1 MTDAAGIAGDRWAR
15 RVVAATA
22 VLGLALASGAARA
35 APISK
40 GPYLQSLGRDGVTVK
55 VELEAA
61 APAAL
66 YVYAAGT
73 ERRVA
78 GANSLESRD
87 FHALRA
93 SGLEPGTTY
102 DYRVVSDDATS
113 ELGHFTT
120 APAGDAPFRF
130 LVYGDS
136 RSDHAAHE
144 AVARA
149 LASAPGEFLIN
160 TGDMVLAGKDPADWA
175 AFFRIEGPLLRDHC
189 VFACVGN
196 HELSRGDP
204 AGEVAFLR
212 YFSGADENG
221 ERTRLY
227 GSFRWSNT
235 RFFLL
240 NAMDTWTGEERDWLR
255 NELDRAMYEPGLVHR
270 VAVLHHGPFSSG
282 PHGANPALA
291 SAGITNLMATGR
303 IDLVL
308 AGHDHVYERGDG
320 EGLKYIISGGA
331 GAPVYEH
338 KLSAPQTMAFE
349 SVHHFVEAAIDGP
362 SVKIVARRV
371 DGSVIESCGFRGA
384 GPWECDTPA
393 ARPPPAL
400 TPTLTPAPSSAPEPP
415 PRRSCGCSVPGDSG
429 VATGPLAAAI
439 GLLGLLARRRRRL
452 RATGK

>member
-1 MTDAAGIAGDRWAR
+1 MTVEARTAAGPWAR
-15 RVVAATA
+15 CVVAATIA
-22 VLGLALASGAARA
+22 IGLVAAGRLAQA

-40 GPYLQSLGRDGVTVK
+40 GPYLQSLDRGGVVVK
-55 VELEAA
+55 VELESA
-61 APAAL
+61 APASL
-66 YVYAAGT
+66 EVFAAGT

-78 GANSLESRD
+78 RANGLESRD

-93 SGLEPGTTY
+93 TGLEPGTTY
-102 DYRVVSDDATS
+102 DYRVTSGDAKSD
-113 ELGHFTT
+113 LGHFTT
-120 APAGDAPFRF
+120 APVGEVPFRF

-136 RSDHAAHE
+136 RSDHAAHG
-144 AVARA
+144 AIARA
-149 LASAPGEFLIN
+149 LLGAPGDFLIN
-160 TGDMVLAGKDPADWA
+160 TGDMVLAGKDPEDWR

-240 NAMDTWTGEERDWLR
+240 NAMDTWTGDERDWLR

-270 VAVLHHGPFSSG
+270 IAVLHHGPFSSG
-282 PHGANPALA
+282 PHGANAALA
-291 SAGITNLMATGR
+291 GAGIIPLMAAGK

-338 KLSAPQTMAFE
+338 RLSAPQTMAFE

-384 GPWECDTPA
+384 GPWECDVTQAPPTPRA
-393 ARPPPAL
+393 GPARTSSSDPP
-400 TPTLTPAPSSAPEPP
+400 SG
-415 PRRSCGCSVPGDSG
+415 RSCGCSVPGEQASG
-429 VATGPLAAAI
+429 AGLFAAAI
-439 GLLGLLARRRRRL
+439 GLIGLIARRRRV
-452 RATGK
+452 TG

>member
-1 MTDAAGIAGDRWAR
+1 MTVEARTAGGRWASR
-15 RVVAATA
+15 IGARA
-22 VLGLALASGAARA
+22 LGLAILATSSAAA
-35 APISK
+35 AEPIAK
-40 GPYLQSLGRDGVTVK
+40 GPYLQSLDRAGVTVK

-61 APAAL
+61 GPASL
-66 YVYAAGT
+66 EVYAAGT

-78 GANSLESRD
+78 GANSLDSRA
-87 FHALRA
+87 FHALRGA
-93 SGLEPGTTY
+93 GLEPGTTY
-102 DYRVVSDDATS
+102 DYRVSSGDSKS

-144 AVARA
+144 AITRA
-149 LASAPGEFLIN
+149 LLAGPGDFLIN
-160 TGDMVLAGKDPADWA
+160 TGDLVAAGNDAEAWK
-175 AFFRIEGPLLRDHC
+175 AFFRIEEPLLRDHC

-204 AGEVAFLR
+204 AGEVAFLK

-255 NELDRAMYEPGLVHR
+255 AELDRAMYEPGLVHR
-270 VAVLHHGPFSSG
+270 IAVLHHGPFSSG
-282 PHGANPALA
+282 PHGGNPALA
-291 SAGITNLMATGR
+291 AAGIVGLMASGKV
-303 IDLVL
+303 DLVL

-320 EGLKYIISGGA
+320 EGLKYLISGGA

-349 SVHHFVEAAIDGP
+349 SVHHFIEAAIDGP
-362 SVKIVARRV
+362 SVKMVARRV

-384 GPWECDTPA
+384 GGWECDVTKTPPAPA
-393 ARPPPAL
+393 A
-400 TPTLTPAPSSAPEPP
+400 TPAPSSSAEAPA
-415 PRRSCGCSVPGDSG
+415 RRSCGCSVPGESDSG
-429 VATGPLAAAI
+429 AGSIAVGI
-439 GLLGLLARRRRRL
+439 GLLALLARRRRP
-452 RATGK
+452 AG